1 MRLNCTKFKALVREQ
16 DAKVEDLAAA
26 LPRDTDRRKEADRT
40 ERKVRNW
47 LRGSDHPRA
56 TAPEVQA
63 LANALG
69 VPAAQIAR
77 FESRIRFARSSPR
90 KARLV
95 ADLVRGRSVAEAD
108 TLLRFS
114 PKRAAVFVRKALA
127 AATADAENGN
137 ASPDL
142 LVIAES
148 RVDEG
153 PIIKRFQ
160 PKDRGRAHPI
170 QKKTSHI
177 IIGVEE
183 MA

>member
-1 MRLNCTKFKALVREQ
+1 MRLNCTKLKSI
-16 DAKVEDLAAA
+16 AKESGATPETLAGA
-26 LPRDTDRRKEADRT
+26 LPRDTDRRKEND
-40 ERKVRNW
+40 ESLRKVRNW
-47 LRGSDHPRA
+47 MRGSDHPKA
-56 TAPEVQA
+56 TARDIEA
-63 LANALG
+63 LASALG
-69 VPAAQIAR
+69 VPASRLAR
-77 FESRIRFARSSPR
+77 FECRTRFARSSPR

-108 TLLRFS
+108 MLLRFS
-114 PKRAAVFVRKALA
+114 PKRAAVFVRKTLA
-127 AATADAENGN
+127 AATADAENGG
-137 ASPDL
+137 ASPDRL
-142 LVIAES
+142 FIAES

-183 MA
+183 SE